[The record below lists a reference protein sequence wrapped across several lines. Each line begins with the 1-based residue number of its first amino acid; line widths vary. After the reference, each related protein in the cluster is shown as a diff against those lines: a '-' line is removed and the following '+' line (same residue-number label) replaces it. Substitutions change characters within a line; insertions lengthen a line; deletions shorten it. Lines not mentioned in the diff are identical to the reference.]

1 MIEGGTLDTPRLTIR
16 PFEPEDA
23 PRLVALFEDPKV
35 ARYVDDGGAL
45 SSQDADLWVQR
56 SRENL
61 AKFGYGTGAVID
73 RASGELVGWA
83 GFARPGD
90 GSEEIVYGLAA
101 AHWRQGLGREIVAA
115 LLGFAGSRAIDPVRA
130 TVDPENRASIRLLE
144 NVGFTCVERAYH
156 GDPHSA
162 LYQWTG
168 RAP

>member
-1 MIEGGTLDTPRLTIR
+1 MIEGGALETARLTIR
-16 PFEPEDA
+16 PFEPGDA
-23 PRLVALFEDPKV
+23 PRLVALFEDLMV
-35 ARYVDDGGAL
+35 ARYVDDGDAL

-101 AHWRQGLGREIVAA
+101 AYWRQGLGREIVAA
-115 LLGFAGSRAIDPVRA
+115 LLAFAASRAIDPVRA
-130 TVDPENRASIRLLE
+130 TVDPENLASIRLLE
-144 NVGFTCVERAYH
+144 DVGFICVEPAYQ

-162 LYQWTG
+162 LYQWTD